1 MANSLAKPTL
11 CALALAASA
20 LAAQDRRAPLDDLV
34 LDMQSFEID
43 TKTKLIK
50 LYGPKITQGDMSI
63 AADEALATDMESR
76 AKSEWRFN
84 RNVRITVAS
93 TLVTSDSAVFAF
105 DEKGQL
111 SRGELAGQAT
121 FEDPQPGR
129 KEPARGGASKII
141 YDYAERTLRLTENAW
156 FQSEGVHAQGCDIVY
171 NLDTEGL
178 KSGSSDCADRFQM
191 RFPPKQQEDDRAA
204 VADPPQ

>member
-1 MANSLAKPTL
+1 MANLLGRSTF
-11 CALALAASA
+11 CALALGASA
-20 LAAQDRRAPLDDLV
+20 LAAQQSRAPLDDLV

-43 TKTKLIK
+43 TKTNLIN
-50 LYGPKITQGDMSI
+50 LHGPRITQGDMSI
-63 AADEALATDMESR
+63 AADEALATDKESR

-105 DEKGQL
+105 DDKGQL

-191 RFPPKQQEDDRAA
+191 RFPPKQQNDSAA